1 MREYGFSLTDIFP
14 YKDKIVDLANQIFTN
29 TGGIQFGNFQQ
40 KTQESVARLAH
51 CQISAMEL
59 LCENVSG

>member
-29 TGGIQFGNFQQ
+29 TGGIQFGNFQ
-40 KTQESVARLAH
+40 
-51 CQISAMEL
+51 
-59 LCENVSG
+59 